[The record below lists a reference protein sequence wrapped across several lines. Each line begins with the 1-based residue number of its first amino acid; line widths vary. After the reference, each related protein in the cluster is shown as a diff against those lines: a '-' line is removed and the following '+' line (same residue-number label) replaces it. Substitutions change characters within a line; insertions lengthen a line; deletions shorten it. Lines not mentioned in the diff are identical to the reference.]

1 MDDNRKDQDKKDRLQ
16 EANEWKERYDGEEGD
31 AENPRE
37 LFKQVSH
44 ISLYLAYDMIDKL
57 RFWERETIKLSDE
70 EIATR
75 LDHLISSV
83 EQLRVAYL
91 DFADLEFD

>member
-1 MDDNRKDQDKKDRLQ
+1 MADESDDQLEPGRDHGELSP
-16 EANEWKERYDGEEGD
+16 KERFQKTTNIG
-31 AENPRE
+31 
-37 LFKQVSH
+37 L
-44 ISLYLAYDMIDKL
+44 LMAYDMIDKL

>member
-1 MDDNRKDQDKKDRLQ
+1 MADEPKKPEDGPADERLEELSRDHGELSPQ
-16 EANEWKERYDGEEGD
+16 EQFQKTTNIG
-31 AENPRE
+31 
-37 LFKQVSH
+37 L
-44 ISLYLAYDMIDKL
+44 LMAYDMIDKL